1 MSTANDTLRNSLADD
16 LVGNFDRLEILDG
29 SDNTLVTFTI
39 SWNAAS
45 TGNTGVSGLP
55 ITESAANGGDAA
67 SARLY
72 DSGSSGEEL
81 ADMTVAQSG
90 GDVTIDNTSITAGQD
105 VELQSLDFTIPT
117 DLVA

>member
-1 MSTANDTLRNSLADD
+1 MSTANDTLRNSIADD
-16 LVGNFDRLEILDG
+16 LVANFDRLEVLDG
-29 SDNTLVTFTI
+29 SSNTLVTYTI

-45 TGNTGVSGLP
+45 AGNTGVSGLP
-55 ITESAANGGDAA
+55 ITESASNGGDAA
-67 SARLY
+67 TARLY
-72 DSGSSGEEL
+72 DSGSSGQEL
-81 ADMTVAQSG
+81 SGMSVTQSG